1 MRSFCIILNTFI
13 ICCFVKTFISSTPSY
28 EEYTSVFLD
37 KIRIGSQ
44 YKEISLILNTIS
56 TKILLYTNSKRPYA
70 REIQRGR
77 KSDVLIDKISF
88 DGQTIESFPFNLGL
102 DETKLNNIN
111 IQGEFGLGIDRQNST
126 DLVDIL
132 YDNQII
138 HSKVIG
144 LELKEDDKEDKVIL
158 DLNPKIEDYS
168 YSELSAKR
176 DLDPDDFYYDSWIC
190 DLSHFVIGS
199 TKKELVWNNTI
210 EVDGEVAFDSRTKYI
225 YIPKEYMKYI
235 SNLWNINSAECKL
248 IHDIE
253 SDEKYYSCTQGMKNK
268 IYEMP
273 SIYFIIGGNGYRLK
287 AQDLFEN
294 DGKNL
299 ICVIR
304 FYNDDK
310 NLWILGVPF
319 LREYKIIFDYNRGKI
334 GFKGGD
340 ILNFQK
346 DYEKWTHE
354 DRIKDSKYFYGFSCE
369 KIMMI
374 IGTIVGSLIIL
385 YVMFWL
391 YRNCNR
397 ERQKYHIELN
407 EQYDKKEFYH

>member
-1 MRSFCIILNTFI
+1 MKSFYVILNIFI
-13 ICCFVKTFISSTPSY
+13 IWGFLDFISSNPSY
-28 EEYTSVFLD
+28 EDYTSVFLD

-44 YKEISLILNTIS
+44 YKEISLIINTLS
-56 TKILLYTNSKRPYA
+56 TKSILYTNSKRPYA
-70 REIQRGR
+70 TEIQRGR

-88 DGQTIESFPFNLGL
+88 DGQTIESFPFNLAI
-102 DETKLNNIN
+102 DETKLNNKN
-111 IQGEFGLGIDRQNST
+111 IQGEFGLGIDKQNST
-126 DLVDIL
+126 DLVDVL
-132 YDNQII
+132 FDNQII

-158 DLNPKIEDYS
+158 DLNPKLDEYT
-168 YSELSAKR
+168 YSELSQKK
-176 DLDPDDFYYDSWIC
+176 DLNSDDFYFESWIC

-199 TKKELVWNNTI
+199 TKNELLWNNTI
-210 EVDGEVAFDSRTKYI
+210 EIDGEVAFDSRTKYV
-225 YIPKEYMKYI
+225 YIPKEYMKFI

-248 IHDIE
+248 VHDIE
-253 SDEKYYSCTQGMKNK
+253 SDEKYYSCTQGTKNK
-268 IYEMP
+268 IYDMP

-299 ICVIR
+299 NCIIR
-304 FYNDDK
+304 FFNDEK

-319 LREYKIIFDYNRGKI
+319 LREYKIILDYNRGKI

-354 DRIKDSKYFYGFSCE
+354 DKKKESDYFYGYSWE
-369 KIMMI
+369 QIMMI

-385 YVMFWL
+385 YVMFCL
-391 YRNCNR
+391 YRNCKR
-397 ERQKYHIELN
+397 EKPKYEIEGLN
-407 EQYDKKEFYH
+407 KEYDKKEFYD